1 MDNPALEKFVTRAL
15 HARRIGF
22 GDLRRL
28 QRDILPTEIG
38 SPAEAEVLI
47 GLDAAVSKVDDAWL
61 SYLAGLCRDFVMRSD
76 PAGGIEPS
84 TLSWLVG
91 CLSGAKPATA
101 LFIARELV
109 RVADV
114 TDPTLLALTRRRPS
128 AKNRAQVPMSEPV
141 ALQA

>member
-1 MDNPALEKFVTRAL
+1 MDNPALEKFIARAL

-28 QRDILPTEIG
+28 QRDILPEGIST
-38 SPAEAEVLI
+38 PAEAEALLA
-47 GLDAAVSKVDDAWL
+47 LDDVVSKVDGAWP
-61 SYLAGLCRDFVMRSD
+61 SYLSALCRNFVLRLS
-76 PAGGIEPS
+76 PAGGVEPN
-84 TLSWLVG
+84 TLAWLVD